1 MDKQK
6 KHPSARPGSG
16 RTGTATRTSRPRKV
30 VQVRTRAPKQP
41 APEVVYTQ
49 PQPFNRTRFL
59 LRLATVVAVVLA
71 LIFGMSI
78 FFKVEDITVSGA
90 EKYTPWEVSQA
101 SGIQSGENLLTIS
114 KAKASGQILSNLPY
128 VERVRIGI
136 KLPDTV
142 NIEIKERDVVYAIEA
157 NDSAWWLMSADG
169 TVVEQTNSA
178 VANEYTKVL
187 GVQLDAPAAGQKAVA
202 AEPQAQIDPSATT
215 EESQA
220 LEITLPVTV
229 KGSERLDT
237 VLTILQYLEGNGV
250 LGQMASV
257 DVSDMGAIELWYADR
272 YQVSLGDTTQL
283 GYKISSMKK
292 AIDQEKDYQS
302 GILDV
307 SFTIWPDKVGYTPF
321 P

>member
-6 KHPSARPGSG
+6 RRPTGASHAGRSAA
-16 RTGTATRTSRPRKV
+16 ATRSNRSRKV
-30 VQVRTRAPKQP
+30 VPVRTRAPKQP
-41 APEVVYTQ
+41 GPEVVYTQ

-78 FFKVEDITVSGA
+78 FFKVENVTVSGA
-90 EKYTPWEVSQA
+90 EKYTPWEISQA
-101 SGIQSGENLLTIS
+101 SGIQTGENLLTIS
-114 KAKASGQILSNLPY
+114 KAKASGQILSRLPY
-128 VERVRIGI
+128 VDQVRIGI

-142 NIEIKERDVVYAIEA
+142 NIEVKELDVVYAVESA
-157 NDSAWWLMSADG
+157 DGAWWLISADG
-169 TVVEQTNSA
+169 TVVDQTNNA
-178 VANEYTKVL
+178 LAAGYTKVL
-187 GVQLDAPAAGQKAVA
+187 GVQLDNPVTGQKAVA
-202 AEPQAQIDPSATT
+202 AEPEPQQDPSATT
-215 EESQA
+215 GEAQTPTV
-220 LEITLPVTV
+220 TLPVTV
-229 KGSERLDT
+229 KGSERLST

-257 DVSDMGAIELWYADR
+257 DVTDMGAIGLWYGQR
-272 YQVSLGDTTQL
+272 YQVTLGDTTQL

-307 SFTIWPDKVGYTPF
+307 SFTIWPNEVGYTPF

>member
-1 MDKQK
+1 MDKRK
-6 KHPSARPGSG
+6 KSPAGKSG
-16 RTGTATRTSRPRKV
+16 ASRAGTATRGGRQVKV
-30 VQVRTRAPKQP
+30 VSARTRTPKQP
-41 APEVVYTQ
+41 GPEVVYTQ

-71 LIFGMSI
+71 MVFGMSI
-78 FFKVEDITVSGA
+78 FLMVENITVAGA
-90 EKYTPWEVSQA
+90 EKYTPWEISQA
-101 SGIQSGENLLTIS
+101 SGIQTGENLLTIS
-114 KAKASGQILSNLPY
+114 KAKASGQILSDLPY
-128 VERVRIGI
+128 VNKVRIGI

-142 NIEIKERDVVYAIEA
+142 NIEVEELDVVYAVESS
-157 NDSAWWLMSADG
+157 DGDWWLMSANG
-169 TVVEQTNSA
+169 TVVDRTNSA
-178 VANEYTKVL
+178 LAASYTKVL
-187 GVQLDAPAAGQKAVA
+187 GVQLDSPAAGQKAVA
-202 AEPQAQIDPSATT
+202 AEPEAQTDPSATT
-215 EESQA
+215 GDDQTPA
-220 LEITLPVTV
+220 ITLPVTV

-257 DVSDMGAIELWYADR
+257 DVSDMGAIEMWYGER
-272 YQVSLGDTTQL
+272 YQVSVGDTTQL

-307 SFTIWPDKVGYTPF
+307 SFTIWPDEVGYTPF